1 MGGSNPTQQPSGTTI
16 SGMIAP
22 NGVQQDVVLE
32 STIPRKEVEPKM
44 MMMQKRVEKKF
55 EPLPKMENDF
65 ELLSKME
72 NKPSMTPAE
81 QEAAEYERLTKQGM
95 SGESDQSPEHLAR
108 QLKSL
113 GSDINSHIINP
124 AMQGLAKMISGSQN
138 GLGRDASQGAFKGT
152 SQTKASINDITEGLK

>member
-1 MGGSNPTQQPSGTTI
+1 
-16 SGMIAP
+16 
-22 NGVQQDVVLE
+22 
-32 STIPRKEVEPKM
+32 M
-44 MMMQKRVEKKF
+44 MMEKRVEKKF
-55 EPLPKMENDF
+55 EPLPKMENK
-65 ELLSKME
+65 ST
-72 NKPSMTPAE
+72 MTPAE
-81 QEAAEYERLTKQGM
+81 QEAAEYERVTKQGM

-152 SQTKASINDITEGLK
+152 SQTKASMSDITEGLK